1 MSQFGLEC
9 GLTCSGFRHWSWWCW
24 RKHGKKTWTTVLH
37 TTLQIFANGN
47 GFQIG
52 RDALVRLVRGE
63 HCENQHASFLTTH
76 RTLYS
81 IVLVHVCARQVL
93 FFDIFW
99 ALTSWRDPWSHS
111 AFLPLR
117 GETHRH
123 VPGPLFPGRPGRPGE
138 LRRLQ
143 TGAKDAKDATRHR
156 GVFPTYAAGSDW
168 GWAKG
173 STVAPLDSRKKTAR
187 SALVADWWSWSH
199 LPDDRRSECMII
211 STLYI
216 ILHHFT

>member
-1 MSQFGLEC
+1 MF
-9 GLTCSGFRHWSWWCW
+9 
-24 RKHGKKTWTTVLH
+24 VL
-37 TTLQIFANGN
+37 
-47 GFQIG
+47 
-52 RDALVRLVRGE
+52 DK
-63 HCENQHASFLTTH
+63 
-76 RTLYS
+76 Y
-81 IVLVHVCARQVL
+81 RQVL

-138 LRRLQ
+138 LRRRQ
-143 TGAKDAKDATRHR
+143 TGANDAKGATRHR

-173 STVAPLDSRKKTAR
+173 STAPLDSRKKTAR
-187 SALVADWWSWSH
+187 SGLGGRLMKLITLARWSEEWMYDY
-199 LPDDRRSECMII
+199 LY
-211 STLYI
+211 TLHHFTSFYI
-216 ILHHFT
+216 ILHHFTSFYIILHHFT